1 MFEFAD
7 ATAQELAMKP
17 STTPQQATPPIQ
29 VDGLEVLDLCHR
41 NTVTALGKLAALV
54 EHLATAGADLKAQAL
69 AAEVFEH
76 FSVSLREHH
85 QDEERVVFPRLL
97 LTADA
102 VTAPLV
108 RRLQQ
113 DHAWL
118 EEDWLELSPQIDAVA
133 CGQAF
138 FDLDLLREGSEIFRA
153 LLHDHI
159 TLEESVIYPS
169 VRSQMLNDQQ
179 SAPGR
184 AMAAER
190 RAGRAGSPRT
200 PSSAV

>member
-1 MFEFAD
+1 
-7 ATAQELAMKP
+7 MKP
-17 STTPQQATPPIQ
+17 QAMPHHDTAPIQ
-29 VDGLEVLDLCHR
+29 VDGLEVLDQCHR
-41 NTVTALGKLAALV
+41 NTVTALDKLAALV

-97 LTADA
+97 QTADSA
-102 VTAPLV
+102 TAPLV

-159 TLEESVIYPS
+159 KLEESVIYPS
-169 VRSQMLNDQQ
+169 VRSQMINDQQ
-179 SAPGR
+179 ATPGR
-184 AMAAER
+184 AMAAKR
-190 RAGRAGSPRT
+190 RGGHGGSPRP
-200 PSSAV
+200 PSPAVS